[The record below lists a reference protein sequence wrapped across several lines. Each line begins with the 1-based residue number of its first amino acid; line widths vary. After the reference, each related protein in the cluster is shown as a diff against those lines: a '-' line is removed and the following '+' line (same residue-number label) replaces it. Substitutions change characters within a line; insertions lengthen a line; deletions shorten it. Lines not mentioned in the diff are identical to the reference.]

1 MARSVRSRTLHRLEG
16 DWRAR
21 TARHLRT
28 LVITHDDRCCETAR
42 AKVTPVIIDLAM
54 GSMPVVKSCS
64 G

>member
-28 LVITHDDRCCETAR
+28 SVITRDDRCCKTVR
-42 AKVTPVIIDLAM
+42 AKVTSVIIDLAM
-54 GSMPVVKSCS
+54 GSMRVVNSCS